1 VENSSDAESVHRF
14 RNALGKVST
23 VARAFAEATSDDEQ
37 LLDSVARILSE
48 HIRDACAVFLIG
60 DDGWLQTRA
69 LHATDPAV
77 HDGMRQRLV
86 RSHIEPAGD
95 PELYRVLETG
105 EALLLAHVAAAPA
118 AAAHQGRAQQPGL
131 HGSAHGDLH
140 SRMHSR
146 LLIPLRAH
154 ERRLGVIALGR
165 FRPTSPTFDEHDREL
180 AQILADHA
188 SLAIQN
194 ARLHAELQGARRGAV
209 EAEERARRSEER
221 HRFFFESSPIPK
233 FVFDVDSQHI
243 LAANTAALE
252 LYGYSAE
259 EFSRLTLGQLR
270 WPEEPGAPGASG
282 ALPDSVTPGIARH
295 RRKDGNVLFVE
306 GREHTI
312 LFEGQ
317 KARISVLSDQTE
329 RVKADAARR
338 ESELRLQRTL
348 DMMMEGYTVLG
359 PDLTY
364 LYVNDVGA
372 RHAQLPRERLIGH
385 TPMELYPDFESTGMY
400 GLLMRCLRE
409 RVPMRMEEQ
418 LTLAEG
424 NKAFFEVNIRPTAEG
439 GLAILSIDVT
449 ERRLME
455 ESRELLEEQLRQSQ
469 RMDAV
474 GRLAGGVAHDFNNIL
489 SIILGY
495 GETLLDDLDPRDP
508 KRADVVEINKAAER
522 AAELTKQLLMFSRQQ
537 LVEPKVL
544 DLNDVIEDMQKML
557 RRLLGEHIELVYRR
571 GDELGRIKADRGNIE
586 QVIMNLVVNARDAMP
601 KGGRLTIET
610 ANVVLDEAFAKTHLG
625 TEPGAYVLVGVTDTG
640 HGMEKPTRL
649 RIFEPFFTTKEPGK
663 GTGLGLSTV
672 FGIVQQSRGCIWV
685 SSEPGRGSTFKV
697 YLPRTDATAE
707 LERSPAAPSTQRGT
721 ETVLLVEDEE
731 SVRSVAQRMLE
742 RNGYRV
748 IVARDSEDALRL
760 SDELGDQ
767 IDVLLTDV
775 VMPRMSGAALAS
787 RLLARWPTIK
797 VLYVS
802 GYTDG
807 TVMEHGVLEH
817 GVPFLQKPFTSEQLA
832 HKLRSVLDAPVEVG
846 SHTGAGVA

>member
-1 VENSSDAESVHRF
+1 VENSSDAESVHRV
-14 RNALGKVST
+14 RDQLRAVST
-23 VARAFAEATSDDEQ
+23 AAKAFAEATSDYAR
-37 LLDSVARILSE
+37 LLDSVA
-48 HIRDACAVFLIG
+48 
-60 DDGWLQTRA
+60 
-69 LHATDPAV
+69 
-77 HDGMRQRLV
+77 
-86 RSHIEPAGD
+86 
-95 PELYRVLETG
+95 
-105 EALLLAHVAAAPA
+105 
-118 AAAHQGRAQQPGL
+118 
-131 HGSAHGDLH
+131 
-140 SRMHSR
+140 
-146 LLIPLRAH
+146 
-154 ERRLGVIALGR
+154 
-165 FRPTSPTFDEHDREL
+165 
-180 AQILADHA
+180 QILADQA
-188 SLAIQN
+188 SLAVQN
-194 ARLHAELQGARRGAV
+194 ARLHAELQQARRSAI
-209 EAEERARRSEER
+209 EADERAQRSEER
-221 HRFFFESSPIPK
+221 RRFFFESSPIPK
-233 FVFDVDSQHI
+233 LVYDVDSLNI
-243 LAANTAALE
+243 LAANAAALE
-252 LYGYSAE
+252 LYGYGAE
-259 EFSRLTLGQLR
+259 EFSSLTLDQLR
-270 WPEEPGAPGASG
+270 LPEEQTAAGTGEGAGASLG
-282 ALPDSVTPGIARH
+282 PGVSRH
-295 RRKDGNVLFVE
+295 RRKDGSVLFVE
-306 GREHTI
+306 GREHSI
-312 LFEGQ
+312 VFEGQ

-329 RVKADAARR
+329 RVEADVARR

-372 RHAQLPRERLIGH
+372 RHAQLPREKLIGH

-409 RVPMRMEEQ
+409 GVPMRMEEQ
-418 LTLAEG
+418 LTLADG

-455 ESRELLEEQLRQSQ
+455 ESREALEEQLRQSQ

-495 GETLLDDLDPRDP
+495 GESLLDDLDPRDP
-508 KRADVVEINKAAER
+508 KRADVLEINKAAER

-544 DLNDVIEDMQKML
+544 ELNEVIEDMQKML

-571 GDELGRIKADRGNIE
+571 ENELGRIKADRGNIE

-601 KGGRLTIET
+601 KGGKLTIET

-625 TEPGAYVLVGVTDTG
+625 TEPGAYVLLAVTDTG

-697 YLPRTDATAE
+697 YLPRTGAACE
-707 LERSPAAPSTQRGT
+707 LERSRAAPLTQHGT

-731 SVRSVAQRMLE
+731 SVRHVAQRMLE

-748 IVARDSEDALRL
+748 IVARDADDALRL

-767 IDVLLTDV
+767 IDVLVTDV
-775 VMPRMSGAALAS
+775 VMPHMGGAALAS
-787 RLLARWPTIK
+787 RLIARWPRMK

-807 TVMEHGVLEH
+807 TVMEHGVLQH

-832 HKLRSVLDAPVEVG
+832 RKLRSVIDTPAEASRMG
-846 SHTGAGVA
+846 HAGTDVA